1 MAENKKLSK
10 LKTGLLSR
18 TLSIAK
24 LGVNA
29 GLSYAATKM
38 TNSSVDDYMNSQAV
52 NLVRELGELKGS
64 MMKAGQMLSVY
75 GEHFLPEEANLILKS
90 LQSDSTVVDWPVM
103 KKQLDEELSDE
114 VLSQLEI
121 NTTPIGSASMGQVYL
136 AVHKNTREKIALKI
150 QYPDVSKA
158 IDSDVAA
165 LKRILSLSK
174 ILPAGID
181 TTLIFEEVKAMLR
194 QELNYRHEAQMTER
208 YFELIKDDTRF
219 KVPRVFKEFSTERIL
234 ATEYMEGL
242 KADHNLI
249 QSLSQERRNRLG
261 ENFLD
266 LYFKELFNWHFIQT
280 DPHLGNYKIEIDS
293 YGNDK
298 IVLLDFGAA
307 KEYGT
312 DFITAYKKMIKG
324 AILNDSRLFTIGAE
338 GLGFI
343 VATDSKEYIE
353 TFKKFCDETVEPF
366 WLPDDPRDTA
376 KKISHDGVFDWKST
390 DLPKRVFKSAFQFK
404 KFDLRTPPREL
415 VFLDR
420 KTAGV
425 FMFLSALGCRFNGRA
440 LIKPYLDNFK
450 V

>member
-10 LKTGLLSR
+10 LKTGLFSR
-18 TLSIAK
+18 SLSIAK
-24 LGVNA
+24 FGMNA
-29 GLSYAATKM
+29 GINYAATKI
-38 TNSSVDDYMNSQAV
+38 TNGSVDDYMNLQAV
-52 NLVRELGELKGS
+52 KLTQELGELKGS

-75 GEHFLPEEANLILKS
+75 GEHFLPAEANMVLKS

-103 KKQLDEELSDE
+103 KRQLEEELSDE
-114 VLSQLEI
+114 LLSQLEI
-121 NTTPIGSASMGQVYL
+121 NTVPIGSASMGQVYL
-136 AVHKNTREKIALKI
+136 AVHKVTQQKIALKI
-150 QYPDVSKA
+150 QYPEVGLA

-165 LKRILSLSK
+165 LKKILSLAK
-174 ILPAGID
+174 IIPASID
-181 TTLIFEEVKAMLR
+181 TTAIFAEVKSMLK
-194 QELNYRHEAQMTER
+194 QELNYLNEAQQTER
-208 YFELIKDDTRF
+208 YYELTKGDNRF

-242 KADHNLI
+242 RADHPLV
-249 QSLSQERRNRLG
+249 QSLSQDRRNKLG

-307 KEYGT
+307 KEYT
-312 DFITAYKKMIKG
+312 NDFITAYKKMIKG
-324 AILNDSRLFTIGAE
+324 AILDEKKLFEEGAR

-343 VATDSKEYIE
+343 TDTDSADYRE
-353 TFKKFCDETVEPF
+353 TFKKFCYETVEPF
-366 WLPDDPRDTA
+366 KPDT
-376 KKISHDGVFDWKST
+376 VFDWKT
-390 DLPKRVFKSAFQFK
+390 NDLPKRVFKGVFQFK
-404 KFDLRTPPREL
+404 KFDLRAPPQEL

-425 FMFLSALGCRFNGRA
+425 FMFLSTLKCRFNGRP
-440 LIKPYLDNFK
+440 LIKPYLESFETT
-450 V
+450 